1 MKPNLGDAKV
11 DKILSQFSQM
21 YRNENYICEKIL
33 PTLKVKEKS
42 GKYAQYGK
50 ENLRTYTDQIFRA
63 PGTRAMS
70 MDYSVSQ
77 GDYLCRERS
86 LEKLVPDEMVNN
98 TDDPY
103 DPKRDAVEFL
113 MDAIW
118 INQERALA
126 TTMSDNSVMTS
137 YTTLSGTSQWSDY
150 VNSDPLGDIRTGI
163 NAMRTAAVQK
173 PNVMVLSYA
182 TYIKLIDHPDVREQV
197 KYTNGGQLGE
207 DAFTSFLK
215 KHFRLEDVYIADA
228 VYNSADEGQTDSLAD
243 VWGKHAWLIYRTPR
257 PTLMKATF
265 GLTLFDVSRKV
276 DTYREEPKLSDV
288 VRQRYSYD
296 QNMFDVNLA
305 YFIENAVA

>member
-1 MKPNLGDAKV
+1 MKPNIGDAKV

-33 PTLKVKEKS
+33 PTLKVKEKT

-50 ENLRTYTDQIFRA
+50 ENLRTYTDQIYRA

-70 MDYSVSQ
+70 IDYSVSQ
-77 GDYLCRERS
+77 GDYICRERS
-86 LEKLVPDEMVNN
+86 LEKLVPDEMANN

-113 MDAIW
+113 MDTIW

-126 TTMSDNSVMTS
+126 TTMSDNSVMTN

-163 NAMRTAAVQK
+163 NAVRTATAQK
-173 PNVMVLSYA
+173 PNIMVLSYA
-182 TYIKLIDHPDVREQV
+182 TYIKLVDHPDIREQL

-207 DAFTSFLK
+207 EAFVTFLK
-215 KHFRLEDVYIADA
+215 KHFKLEEVHIADA
-228 VYNSADEGQTDSLAD
+228 VYNSSDEGQSDSLAD
-243 VWGKHAWLIYRTPR
+243 VWGKHAWLLYKTPR
-257 PTLMKATF
+257 PTLMRATF
-265 GLTLFDVSRKV
+265 GLTLYDLPRKV
-276 DTYREEPKLSDV
+276 DTYREEPKKSDV
-288 VRQRYSYD
+288 IRQSYSYD
-296 QNMFDVNLA
+296 QNMFDVNLC
-305 YFIENAVA
+305 YFLENAVA